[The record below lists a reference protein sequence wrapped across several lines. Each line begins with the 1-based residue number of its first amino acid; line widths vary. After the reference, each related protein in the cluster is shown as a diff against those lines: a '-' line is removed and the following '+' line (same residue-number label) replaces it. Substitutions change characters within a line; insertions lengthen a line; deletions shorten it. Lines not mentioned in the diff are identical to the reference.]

1 MGLLDS
7 PIVSS
12 LKLLLVCT
20 HTSTVVDR
28 PGIVLAIPRLPL
40 LISLTLCSYISLCLN
55 LCLWMLDKHVPV
67 SLLRM
72 FLYICLTLTWMLDKH
87 VAHSLNF
94 STISVSL
101 LRMFL
106 YICLTHSNLDVW
118 QLSLFISLSIPLAV
132 SLPLCLC
139 LSITWMVAISV
150 YP

>member
-72 FLYICLTLTWMLDKH
+72 FLYICLSLTWMLDKH

-106 YICLTHSNLDVW
+106 YICLTLTWMFGNS
-118 QLSLFISLSIPLAV
+118 
-132 SLPLCLC
+132 LC
-139 LSITWMVAISV
+139 LSLYQSLSLCLSPSV
-150 YP
+150 YVSL

>member
-1 MGLLDS
+1 
-7 PIVSS
+7 
-12 LKLLLVCT
+12 
-20 HTSTVVDR
+20 
-28 PGIVLAIPRLPL
+28 
-40 LISLTLCSYISLCLN
+40 
-55 LCLWMLDKHVPV
+55 MLDKHVPV
-67 SLLRM
+67 SLLHM

-150 YP
+150 YPYPVSLYLSLSLCLTLTRMVVAPRLPSFMYLCVSIFICPVYLSLFLSISL